1 MTIMDHHGPW
11 PNGPSALDFGGAGT
25 AMRCHAAGRAAAP
38 HERHQATL
46 PRPVPER
53 HAPALG
59 VTGQFVHQ
67 LAVPG
72 PGSSLV
78 PR

>member
-1 MTIMDHHGPW
+1 MA
-11 PNGPSALDFGGAGT
+11 NGPSALDFGGAGT